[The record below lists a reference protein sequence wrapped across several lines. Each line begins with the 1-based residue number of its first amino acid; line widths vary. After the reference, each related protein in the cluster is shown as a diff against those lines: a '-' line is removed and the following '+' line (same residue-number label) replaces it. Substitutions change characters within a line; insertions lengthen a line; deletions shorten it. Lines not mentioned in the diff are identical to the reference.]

1 MLDILYKFAEWF
13 ARIGVAG
20 GIARSQ
26 YSIYKKVKK
35 KTPDMKESDIAQWML
50 SRRFFRRFGPTKKE
64 IQRLEDYFAR
74 GNPYP
79 DTLRRTCYII
89 AQIEFNITP
98 DDWEHDIL
106 VKDIINKELDRIGY
120 TEEKE

>member
-1 MLDILYKFAEWF
+1 MVEALNRFAEWF
-13 ARIGVAG
+13 ARKGAVG

-26 YSIYKKVKK
+26 YSIYKRIKK
-35 KTPDMKESDIAQWML
+35 KTPDLKESDIAQWIL
-50 SRRFFRRFGPTKKE
+50 AHRIHRLGPGKKE

-89 AQIEFNITP
+89 AQIEFNINP
-98 DDWEHDIL
+98 HDWEHDII

-120 TEEKE
+120 IEEKG